1 MLECLCSL
9 QCRNERNIQERQI
22 WMNMAVVR
30 ISQMN
35 IDFDSSLGSVPMHG
49 GKWLEKNLTLKEQN
63 AQGLWKSTIQKRNI
77 EKKEL
82 KQRN

>member
-9 QCRNERNIQERQI
+9 QCRNERNFQERQI

-49 GKWLEKNLTLKEQN
+49 GKWLEKKPDTEGAKCTRIMEINNT
-63 AQGLWKSTIQKRNI
+63 
-77 EKKEL
+77 KKEY
-82 KQRN
+82 